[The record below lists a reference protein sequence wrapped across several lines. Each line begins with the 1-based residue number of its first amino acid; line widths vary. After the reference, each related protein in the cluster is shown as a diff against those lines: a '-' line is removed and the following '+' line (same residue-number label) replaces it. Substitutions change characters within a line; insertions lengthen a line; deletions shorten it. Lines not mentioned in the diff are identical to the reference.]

1 MKSYFKFLSR
11 NKAYTFINIAGLVV
25 SLMFIILMGD
35 YAWRQYSIDSWHK
48 NADRIYLTGS
58 GEDFFMWPQAAQ
70 EIKEM
75 CPEIEQTCC
84 VMSQNGRIK
93 YGQREV
99 KEGDKENGIIML
111 ADSTF
116 FRFFDFE
123 LTKGDRRTALDAP
136 DKCVITERLAQ
147 RLFGE
152 KDPIGESLQIVG
164 KRSVFLNHE
173 DPYDSTL
180 VYTISGIVKDF
191 DRTVLPNET
200 QLITSMERFSQIMGY
215 TLRPQ
220 SFAYSSTGAC
230 KAFLMLRPGATL
242 DAKKKV
248 IEAHLAKNYMWT
260 RMDNQEFFATPLT
273 DIMFAPQ
280 NNGYGMQKG
289 DKTRLRILLAAVLA
303 ILFFAVSNYI
313 NLTVANTGFRAKEM
327 ATRRLFGSSQ
337 RQISLKLIA
346 ESTLMITVAFLIGL
360 ALALCFQD
368 DAAELFRGKIALLND
383 VSVGTVSVSLGFILL
398 VGIVS
403 GIMPSYQIS
412 RYQPIDIVKG
422 NFRYHSKMV
431 LGRLFIIVQNVITV
445 TMLTSALVIWLQLN
459 HLIHAPLGFN
469 TEHLYFVMAPE
480 GKSQTVRNQLE
491 HLPFVETIGEMRGTT
506 FSSYNSSM
514 RSITH
519 GDKLTTLFL
528 TTLDSTAFNLYGL
541 EILKD
546 YGLTSDG
553 YYLNEEAMRQLEV
566 TDKDREM
573 VWGKGEMM
581 PISGILKDFHRINV
595 LQGVEPFAIRVQ
607 EHVEDPNFLVKT
619 RSTSGRLQGKNG
631 DKQAK
636 AAFIDILSA
645 LDVPEA
651 DQPWYV
657 SSIEENIAN
666 TFEDQQNTLKIIT
679 LFTIIAVIISV
690 MGYVGMSL
698 FFIRQ
703 RQKEIGIRKIMGST
717 SGEVM
722 VLMLRIF
729 CSPLLLSFVI
739 AVPLSWY
746 IMRDWLTNFSYRI
759 SLSPWIFI
767 ATCAFALLVAI
778 LSVGLQIIKAVRTN
792 PVESIKTE

>member
-48 NADRIYLTGS
+48 NADRIYLTGND
-58 GEDFFMWPQAAQ
+58 EDFFMWPQAAQ

-75 CPEIEQTCC
+75 CPEVEQTCC
-84 VMSQNGRIK
+84 VMSQRGRIK

-111 ADSTF
+111 TDSTF

-123 LTKGDRRTALDAP
+123 LTKGDKRTALDAP

-164 KRSVFLNHE
+164 KRSVFMNHE

-180 VYTISGIVKDF
+180 VYTVSGIVKDF

-200 QLITSMERFSQIMGY
+200 QLIASMERFPQVMGY
-215 TLRPQ
+215 TLRPH

-248 IEAHLAKNYMWT
+248 IEDHLAKNYMWT
-260 RMDNQEFFATPLT
+260 HMDHQEFFATPLT

-289 DKTRLRILLAAVLA
+289 DKTRLHILLAAVLA

-346 ESTLMITVAFLIGL
+346 ESTLMIVVAFFIGF

-368 DAAELFRGKIALLND
+368 DAAELFKGK
-383 VSVGTVSVSLGFILL
+383 STVSVCLGFILL
-398 VGIVS
+398 VGIIS

-412 RYQPIDIVKG
+412 RFQPIDIVKG

-431 LGRLFIIVQNVITV
+431 MGRLFIIVQNVVTV
-445 TMLTSALVIWLQLN
+445 TMLTAALVIWLQLN

-469 TEHLYFVMAPE
+469 TERLYYVNVPE
-480 GKSQTVRNQLE
+480 GKSQTVRSQLE
-491 HLPFVETIGEMRGTT
+491 KMPFVERIGEYSGTT
-506 FSSYNSSM
+506 FVTYSSSI
-514 RSITH
+514 RSITN
-519 GDKLTTLFL
+519 GDKLTSLFL
-528 TTLDSTAFNLYGL
+528 TDLDSTAFALYGL
-541 EILKD
+541 DILKD
-546 YGLTSDG
+546 YGNTSNG
-553 YYLNEEAMRQLEV
+553 YYLNEEAMRRLELK
-566 TDKDREM
+566 DEDREM
-573 VWGKGEMM
+573 VWGKDEKAS
-581 PISGILKDFHRINV
+581 ISGILKDFHRINV
-595 LQGVEPFAIRVQ
+595 LTTAEPFAIRVQ
-607 EHVEDPNFLVKT
+607 EHVDDPNFLVKT
-619 RSTSGRLQGKNG
+619 NG

-636 AAFIDILSA
+636 AALINMIREQGVSE
-645 LDVPEA
+645 EA
-651 DQPWYV
+651 IEWYV
-657 SSIEENIAN
+657 TSLEEGIAD

-759 SLSPWIFI
+759 TLSPWIFA

>member
-1 MKSYFKFLSR
+1 MRSYLKFLSR
-11 NKAYTFINIAGLVV
+11 NKAYTFISIAGLVV

-35 YAWRQYSIDSWHK
+35 YTWRQYSIDAWHK
-48 NADRIYLTGS
+48 HADRIYLTGS
-58 GEDFFMWPQAAQ
+58 GEEFFMWPQAAQ

-84 VMSQNGRIK
+84 VMSQNGWIK

-99 KEGDKENGIIML
+99 KEEAKENGIIML
-111 ADSTF
+111 TDSTF

-123 LTKGDRRTALDAP
+123 LTKGDRQTALDAP
-136 DKCVITERLAQ
+136 DKCVITERLAK

-164 KRSVFLNHE
+164 KRSVFMNNE

-180 VYTISGIVKDF
+180 VYTVSGIVKDF
-191 DRTVLPNET
+191 DHTVLPNET
-200 QLITSMERFSQIMGY
+200 QLIASMERFPQVMGY
-215 TLRPQ
+215 NLKPH

-230 KAFLMLRPGATL
+230 KAFLMLRPSATL
-242 DAKKKV
+242 DAKKKL
-248 IEAHLAKNYMWT
+248 IEDHLAKNYMWSH
-260 RMDNQEFFATPLT
+260 MDHQEFLATPLT

-346 ESTLMITVAFLIGL
+346 ESTLMITVAFLLGL
-360 ALALCFQD
+360 ALAFCFQD

-383 VSVGTVSVSLGFILL
+383 VSVGTVSVCLGFILL

-412 RYQPIDIVKG
+412 RFQPIDIVKG

-431 LGRLFIIVQNVITV
+431 MGRLFIIVQNVITV

-631 DKQAK
+631 DKKAK

-722 VLMLRIF
+722 ALMLRIF

-759 SLSPWIFI
+759 ALSPWIFI
-767 ATCAFALLVAI
+767 ATCAFALLIAV

>member
-35 YAWRQYSIDSWHK
+35 YTWRQYSIDSWHK
-48 NADRIYLTGS
+48 NADRIYLM
-58 GEDFFMWPQAAQ
+58 GEENYFFLWPQAA
-70 EIKEM
+70 EGIGAA
-75 CPEIEQTCC
+75 CPDVEQTCC
-84 VMSQNGRIK
+84 VISQNGRIK
-93 YGQREV
+93 YGDKEV
-99 KEGDKENGIIML
+99 RDADGENGIIML

-116 FRFFDFE
+116 FQLFDFP
-123 LTKGDRRTALDAP
+123 LVKGNRQAALDAP
-136 DKCVITERLAQ
+136 DKCVVTERLAHC
-147 RLFGE
+147 LFGD
-152 KDPIGESLQIVG
+152 KNPIGESLQIVG
-164 KRSVFLNHE
+164 DHQVYINHV

-180 VYTISGIVKDF
+180 VYTVSGVMKDM

-200 QLITSMERFSQIMGY
+200 QLIVSMQRYPQVMGY
-215 TLRPQ
+215 KLDDK
-220 SFAYSSTGAC
+220 SFVSGGTGTV
-230 KAFLMLRPGATL
+230 KAFFMMKPGA
-242 DAKKKV
+242 DVSA
-248 IEAHLAKNYMWT
+248 T
-260 RMDNQEFFATPLT
+260 REIASKYIDDHHHGVWRSSKPAMTPLT

-280 NNGYGMQKG
+280 NKGLGLQKG
-289 DKTRLRILLAAVLA
+289 DKTRMRILLAAVLA

-337 RQISLKLIA
+337 GQISLKLIV
-346 ESTLMITVAFLIGL
+346 ESTLMVAVSFAIGF

-368 DAAELFRGKIALLND
+368 DAADLFKGKISLMND
-383 VSVGTVSVSLGFILL
+383 ISVGTLSVCLVFILL
-398 VGIVS
+398 VGVIS
-403 GIMPSYQIS
+403 GIMPSWHLS

-422 NFRYHSKMV
+422 SFRFRSKMM
-431 LGRLFIIVQNVITV
+431 LGRLFIIVQNVVTV
-445 TMLTSALVIWLQLN
+445 TMLTSSLVIWLQLN

-469 TEHLYFVMAPE
+469 TEHLFYIESSA
-480 GKSQTVRNQLE
+480 GKSQAIRNMLE
-491 HLPFVETIGEMRGTT
+491 QLPFIERMGCYKGSTFTGYNFSGRGVKNGEGDYEMLMTT
-506 FSSYNSSM
+506 DL
-514 RSITH
+514 
-519 GDKLTTLFL
+519 DKE
-528 TTLDSTAFNLYGL
+528 AFGL
-541 EILKD
+541 LGLKIIRD
-546 YGLTSDG
+546 NGAANNG
-553 YYLNEEAMRQLEV
+553 YYLNKEALSLLNYTGEEKEL
-566 TDKDREM
+566 
-573 VWGKGEMM
+573 VWGDGE
-581 PISGILKDFHRINV
+581 KDIIAGVMQDFRIINV
-595 LQGVEPFAIRVQ
+595 LENLRPMAIRKLETV
-607 EHVEDPNFLVKT
+607 DSPNFLVKT
-619 RSTSGRLQGKNG
+619 NG

-636 AAFIDILSA
+636 DVFMSILREQG
-645 LDVPEA
+645 VPEN
-651 DQPWYV
+651 DLQYYV
-657 SSIEENIAN
+657 LSMEDCITE

-759 SLSPWIFI
+759 TLSPWIFA

-778 LSVGLQIIKAVRTN
+778 LSVGFQIIKAVRTN